1 MAGRTAYN
9 PSPMTTR
16 RPSRAVPAASVT
28 GARGRSH
35 HTLAPSHLGD
45 ATAAATLAVLVGGV
59 ATLITGLGV
68 VALALTIGSRF
79 GGSAPPNVATL
90 GIGPLLFGIGLI
102 VLGSALTAGGVAVL
116 VNARRSRLVTGI
128 LAAVAAM
135 LAAAGTVLAM
145 TSTPR
150 DVVIGVALTVTTLVF
165 GVAALL
171 LLRPRR

>member
-1 MAGRTAYN
+1 
-9 PSPMTTR
+9 MTTR

-28 GARGRSH
+28 GARSRSH
-35 HTLAPSHLGD
+35 HSLAPAHLGE
-45 ATAAATLAVLVGGV
+45 ATAAATVAVIVGGV

-79 GGSAPPNVATL
+79 GGSAPPNVAGL
-90 GIGPLLFGIGLI
+90 GVGPAIFGVGLI
-102 VLGSALTAGGVAVL
+102 ALGGALTAGGVAVL
-116 VNARRSRLVTGI
+116 ANARRSRLVTGV

-135 LAAAGTVLAM
+135 LSAAGTVLVM
-145 TSTPR
+145 TSSPP
-150 DVVIGVALTVTTLVF
+150 DVVIGIALTVATLVF